1 MNIGLFFMI
10 DNLFRNIFFGDF
22 MQTEEETT
30 VYDEIPDTKLLTKS
44 MEHYLK
50 ELQQISIRL
59 RSLSSKMLV

>member
-1 MNIGLFFMI
+1 MI

-50 ELQQISIRL
+50 ELQQIL
-59 RSLSSKMLV
+59 LK

>member
-1 MNIGLFFMI
+1 MI
-10 DNLFRNIFFGDF
+10 EINYFTNDILFRNIFFGDF

-50 ELQQISIRL
+50 EIISIIKRINIL
-59 RSLSSKMLV
+59 RK

>member
-1 MNIGLFFMI
+1 MI